1 MFDIGF
7 WELLLISVVAL
18 LVVGPER
25 LPRMVRVAG
34 LWLGRANASLQ
45 SIRSEIARELRAEEL
60 KQALKKPDDMPDL
73 NEVIDTDKPS
83 ARKTSSTTDS
93 TVSRPSETEPP
104 EDDRETDGK
113 Q

>member
-7 WELLLISVVAL
+7 WEILLITVVAL

-45 SIRSEIARELRAEEL
+45 SVRSEIARELRAEEL
-60 KQALKKPDDMPDL
+60 KQALKKPDNMPNM

-83 ARKTSSTTDS
+83 AKNTSTTQ
-93 TVSRPSETEPP
+93 TPTSETTKDKP
-104 EDDRETDGK
+104 ENEQDADGK